1 MYRKRPTL
9 ADITPPFSMDRQV
22 QREGRLRERYG
33 RCCEMV
39 GRRGVE
45 LK

>member
-1 MYRKRPTL
+1 MYWKRPTL